1 MKTPEEK
8 EILMAN
14 VALIA
19 AVKNGAIDTLRECLQ
34 VEKVNID
41 YQDLDDY
48 PATITLKKWRYQ
60 NICPTLKG
68 STALIL
74 AAEKGHNE
82 MCQMLVSKRCNL
94 DTQNEDGWTA
104 FIVACYKGNVALAI
118 SLVEA
123 GCNYLLKTKTYTFS
137 VNHLDR
143 KYINPN
149 EATIYVSYSGLDLL
163 FYKKKIKQVEVAH
176 TSCSFS

>member
-8 EILMAN
+8 EIFMAN

-34 VEKVNID
+34 VEKVNIN
-41 YQDLDDY
+41 YQDLDDF
-48 PATITLKKWRYQ
+48 PATIKFVRNSNQAIGHYRD
-60 NICPTLKG
+60 ICIRLKG

-74 AAEKGHNE
+74 AAEKGHDE

-94 DTQNEDGWTA
+94 DAQNDDGWSA
-104 FIVACYKGNVALAI
+104 FIVACYKGHVALAI
-118 SLVEA
+118 SLIEA
-123 GCNYLLKTKTYTFS
+123 GCNYLLKTKTYTFIS
-137 VNHLDR
+137 TYNFTA
-143 KYINPN
+143 N
-149 EATIYVSYSGLDLL
+149 VSYSGLDLL
-163 FYKKKIKQVEVAH
+163 RVEDKIKVEVVH